1 MTVGETFG
9 PYLYEVTEMLVDGYR
24 RAVGDQ
30 AIERIDGESVAP
42 TTLLTFP
49 VLQLT
54 STRWRQRPGGVHAAQ
69 TFETLAPIRVPC
81 VLSITGQLTE
91 MYLRRGRRYSVVEAS
106 VRDDRGV
113 EVARARTVGLY
124 PGEDLG
130 DADVTVNP
138 IAAQQV
144 VAEVAG

>member
-1 MTVGETFG
+1 M
-9 PYLYEVTEMLVDGYR
+9 
-24 RAVGDQ
+24 
-30 AIERIDGESVAP
+30 
-42 TTLLTFP
+42 
-49 VLQLT
+49 
-54 STRWRQRPGGVHAAQ
+54 
-69 TFETLAPIRVPC
+69 
-81 VLSITGQLTE
+81 LSITGQLTE